1 MGNSNS
7 IIRIENSS
15 PTSKPPGI
23 PLKREV
29 AVKDKPETASSVVP
43 TPQPLFDFSSFQG
56 ISDRVSFDEY
66 NGYLVRK
73 LPLVMGMS
81 GATGTA
87 VGYYVGGKVLMTSAS
102 YLFAGTLLS
111 YTFYSGTYLLEKGR
125 QKDDYVNYAISGAF
139 VGGWLY
145 TAIKGWRAGLLCSG
159 IGSVVGIIYKIG
171 GDEIYQASR
180 SAWLDHRVNVE
191 YSPQR
196 KLQILRKQQF
206 TKGDK

>member
-7 IIRIENSS
+7 IIRIENSG
-15 PTSKPPGI
+15 PTPKPPGI

-29 AVKDKPETASSVVP
+29 AVKDKPETASSAP
-43 TPQPLFDFSSFQG
+43 TPQPLLDFSSFQG
-56 ISDRVSFDEY
+56 ISDRISFDEY
-66 NGYLVRK
+66 NRHLVQK
-73 LPLVMGMS
+73 LPLLMGMS

-87 VGYYVGGKVLMTSAS
+87 VGYYIGGKVLTTSAS
-102 YLFAGTLLS
+102 YLFAGTILS
-111 YTFYSGTYLLEKGR
+111 YTFHSGTYLLEKGR
-125 QKDDYVNYAISGAF
+125 QKDDYVNYALSGAF

-159 IGSVVGIIYKIG
+159 IGSVVGMLYKIA

-180 SAWLDHRVNVE
+180 SSWLDHRVNVE

-196 KLQILRKQQF
+196 KLQILRKQPF
-206 TKGDK
+206 SKGDK